1 MHISEGVLR
10 PEILISGA
18 VISSVIVAY
27 ALKKLKNE
35 EIPLV
40 AVFSALFFLGSF
52 IHIPIGPT
60 SVHLLLNGIIG
71 AILGI
76 RAFIAIG
83 IALLIQGLLFG
94 YGGVSTL
101 GVNTLNMAIPAL
113 LGYAIFSLHV
123 KTDLLKKVKY
133 FFVGFIPVMTSAG
146 MLSITLAFNGKALV
160 PAAQIAFVANMPLM
174 FIEGF
179 ITMFALL
186 FLEKVYPKILSHKD
200 S

>member
-10 PEILISGA
+10 PEILVAGT
-18 VISSVIVAY
+18 VISLAITSY

-52 IHIPIGPT
+52 IHIPVGPT
-60 SVHLLLNGIIG
+60 SVHLVLNGIIG

-83 IALLIQGLLFG
+83 IALLLQGLLFG

-101 GVNTLNMAIPAL
+101 GINTFNMAVPAL
-113 LGYAIFSLHV
+113 LAYALFSLHV
-123 KTDLLKKVKY
+123 NNPILKKIKY
-133 FFVGFIPVMTSAG
+133 FCVGFLPVTLSAL
-146 MLSITLAFNGKALV
+146 MLSITLGLNGEALI
-160 PAAQIAFVANMPLM
+160 PAAKIAFISNMPVM

-179 ITMFALL
+179 ITMFAII
-186 FLEKVYPKILSHKD
+186 FLEKVYPQIFKEIK
-200 S
+200 